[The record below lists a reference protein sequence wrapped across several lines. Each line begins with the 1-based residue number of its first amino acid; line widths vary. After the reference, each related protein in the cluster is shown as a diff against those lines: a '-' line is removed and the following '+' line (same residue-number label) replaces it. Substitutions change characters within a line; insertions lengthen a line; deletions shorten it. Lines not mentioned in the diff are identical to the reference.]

1 MIVIIEMAGAAMR
14 TVREP
19 TSEEQ
24 TELERMTRQ
33 EVGRVALRAQ
43 MVLLSARGYSVPE
56 ISTIQGIS
64 DVTIYGWLDRFEAE
78 GPAGL
83 YDRPRPGRPPKI
95 DAEAE
100 QCLMTAL
107 EQTPEAYG
115 YPATVWTTPLLRD
128 LLRCRCALSVC
139 ADTVRRAVHA
149 LDYRWRRP
157 RWAVQHSDP
166 DGAYRLDRLRHALET
181 ATVGTV
187 CLVQDET
194 KFRTLPPLRRMWMRR
209 GDQVRV
215 PTPKQNHHVFS
226 YGALNL
232 VTGAWHDRLTP
243 KANSEATLTFLNDL
257 LGHYPKQRILLIW
270 DQARYHT
277 SHQVETWLRQHPR
290 ITALLLPKYEPQL
303 NPVEHIWRVVKQRVA
318 ANVTRTLEA
327 IQKAYRTFFEQQSP
341 ASLLQTAALAA

>member
-1 MIVIIEMAGAAMR
+1 MSAIIEMAGAAMR

-19 TSEEQ
+19 TPEEQ
-24 TELERMTRQ
+24 TELERMLRQ

-43 MVLLSARGYSVPE
+43 MVLLSARGYSVPD

-64 DVTIYGWLDRFEAE
+64 DVTIYSWLDRFDAE

-100 QCLMTAL
+100 QCLQTAL
-107 EQTPEAYG
+107 ERTPETYG
-115 YPATVWTTPLLRD
+115 YPATIWTTPLLRD
-128 LLRCRCALSVC
+128 LLRCRRAISVC
-139 ADTVRRAVHA
+139 ADTVRRALHA

-157 RWAVQHSDP
+157 RWAIQHTDP
-166 DGAYRLDRLRHALET
+166 AGPYRIGRILHALET
-181 ATVGTV
+181 ATRDTV
-187 CLVQDET
+187 CLVEDET

-215 PTPKQNHHVFS
+215 PTPRQNQHVYS

-232 VTGAWHDRLTP
+232 VTGEWQDRFAP
-243 KANSEATLTFLNDL
+243 KANSATTLTFLNDL
-257 LGHYPKQRILLIW
+257 LTQYPQRRILLIW
-270 DQARYHT
+270 DQASYHT
-277 SHQVETWLRQHPR
+277 SHMVKTWLRQHPR
-290 ITALLLPKYEPQL
+290 LTALRLPKYEPKL

-318 ANVTRTLEA
+318 ANVTRTLAA
-327 IQKAYRTFFEQQSP
+327 IQDAYREFFAQQSP
-341 ASLLQTAALAA
+341 ASLLQTAAVAG